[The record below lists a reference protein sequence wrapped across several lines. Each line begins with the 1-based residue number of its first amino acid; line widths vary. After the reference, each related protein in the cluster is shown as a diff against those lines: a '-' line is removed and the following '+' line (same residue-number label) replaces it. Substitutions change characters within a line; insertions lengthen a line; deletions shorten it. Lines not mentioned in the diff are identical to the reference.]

1 MSAPVYQT
9 LTVATKE
16 QSYLLA
22 ELNMTHGRLFR
33 LLGKIRDNASTS
45 LKYVNLDT
53 LFLMGA
59 VRDLPEC
66 VATYEAL
73 RHAAKLGGC
82 TREEIAAVCTTD
94 RLIIEGPTQ

>member
-1 MSAPVYQT
+1 MYQT

-22 ELNMTHGRLFR
+22 ELNLTHGRLFR
-33 LLGKIRDNASTS
+33 LLGKIRDHAVNS
-45 LKYVNLDT
+45 LEYSNLDT
-53 LFLMGA
+53 LFLMGST
-59 VRDLPEC
+59 RDLPEC

-82 TREEIAAVCTTD
+82 SREEIAAVCTTD